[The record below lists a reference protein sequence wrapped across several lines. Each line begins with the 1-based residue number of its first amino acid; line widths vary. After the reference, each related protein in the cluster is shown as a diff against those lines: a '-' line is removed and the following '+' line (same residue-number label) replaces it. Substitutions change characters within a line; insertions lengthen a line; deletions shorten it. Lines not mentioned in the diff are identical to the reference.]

1 MADMEMTQN
10 EKKTTEK
17 ANWKQN
23 LMLDLRDVLYTLAG
37 FMLVYLLL
45 FRIVVV
51 VGPSMYNTLIDGDR
65 LILSSSLFYGE
76 PQRGD
81 IVVISKK
88 SFENGECIVKRII
101 ATEGQ
106 TVDIDFKAGVV
117 YVDGIAL
124 QEDYTYTPTNLE
136 EGVRFPLTVGENQV
150 FVMGD
155 NRNHSKDSRNPQI
168 GLIDERQILGKAIF
182 LLTPGT
188 NGGHEPAQYD
198 RIGVID

>member
-10 EKKTTEK
+10 EKKTIEK

-136 EGVRFPLTVGENQV
+136 EGVRFPITVGENQV

-155 NRNHSKDSRNPQI
+155 NRNQSKDSRNPQI

-188 NGGHEPAQYD
+188 NGGQEPAQYD